1 MNESKQMEELKG
13 MIDALQ
19 RRRLGFKK
27 QIEEFKSLQG
37 EIGQIYQNAD
47 SCPIAMSKLKKLS
60 DVMTKGDKPLHQP
73 MVEKVAVV
81 KKTFD
86 ELGRQLKQLIP
97 EEKVGVSAAK
107 KSAASS
113 LNAEVKAETAAEK
126 PARAPIAKKHRRSF
140 A

>member
-1 MNESKQMEELKG
+1 MNESKQMEELKS

-37 EIGQIYQNAD
+37 EIGKIYDNAD
-47 SCPIAMSKLKKLS
+47 RCPIAMNKLQKLS
-60 DVMTKGDKPLHQP
+60 DVMTKGEKPLHQP
-73 MVEKVAVV
+73 VVDKVAVV
-81 KKTFD
+81 RKTFD

-97 EEKVGVSAAK
+97 DEKVGVK
-107 KSAASS
+107 KASQAS
-113 LNAEVKAETAAEK
+113 VAEKATVAEAEK
-126 PARAPIAKKHRRSF
+126 PVRAVIAKKHRRSF

>member
-1 MNESKQMEELKG
+1 MNESKQMEELKS

-27 QIEEFKSLQG
+27 QIEEFKNLQG

-47 SCPIAMSKLKKLS
+47 SCPIAMSKLQKLS
-60 DVMTKGDKPLHQP
+60 DVMTKGEQPLHQP
-73 MVEKVAVV
+73 VVDKVAVV
-81 KKTFD
+81 RKTFD

-97 EEKVGVSAAK
+97 DEKVGVK
-107 KSAASS
+107 KANPA
-113 LNAEVKAETAAEK
+113 NVAEKATVAEAEK
-126 PARAPIAKKHRRSF
+126 PVRAVIAKKHRRSF